1 MNGFKEQTMALT
13 TNYKS
18 LAAKAPGRKSLS
30 VSQQIRR
37 EHQRTA
43 AWTPEPEPGRP
54 SRPYIES
61 RLHLPAGTKRYYL
74 SVPSGRRTFKQ
85 AFDAGCRFD
94 HSIGRWYIDN
104 PVVLSDF
111 TAWKPSL
118 VQAK

>member
-1 MNGFKEQTMALT
+1 MGLT
-13 TNYKS
+13 TNYKA
-18 LAAKAPGRKSLS
+18 LAAKAPRKLS
-30 VSQQIRR
+30 ESVGQKIRR
-37 EHQRTA
+37 AHQKTA
-43 AWTPEPEPGRP
+43 TWIPEAPPAQPVRP
-54 SRPYIES
+54 SINS
-61 RLHLPAGTKRYYL
+61 RLHLPAGTKRYSL
-74 SVPSGRRTFKQ
+74 SVPSGRWTFKQ